1 MPRKY
6 QIKTMKEDIEKLR
19 KKVVISEPIATE
31 KPPGAPLPLEPTIG
45 QLAKPAE
52 RSKPIIKKEKKETL
66 PVIFV
71 IIFLLAGSGFFYWWN
86 YLRAPEKSRPEIP
99 FSLIRVE
106 ISEVIAIREGQETE
120 LFEKLKQK
128 ANAFQEE
135 STFRRILVKKVTP
148 EKDYFL
154 SFKKVL
160 EVLGT
165 TIPAGIFETLKEE
178 NTLFL
183 YAQEQGSR
191 LGFVVEVSDIDKLA
205 EYLGPWEE
213 TMISDLKPVFLDE
226 EIGEP
231 AAEGFQDNVYPP
243 AGETGQSI
251 NIRYL
256 NFPESSLTIDYA
268 LVGDYLMITTSK
280 ESMYEAID
288 RILE

>member
-1 MPRKY
+1 
-6 QIKTMKEDIEKLR
+6 MKEDIEKLR
-19 KKVVISEPIATE
+19 KK
-31 KPPGAPLPLEPTIG
+31 KPGAPLPSEPTIG
-45 QLAKPAE
+45 QLAEPAE
-52 RSKPIIKKEKKETL
+52 QSKPIIKKEKKETEKPKKRL
-66 PVIFV
+66 RLKVTPLMILV

-86 YLRAPEKSRPEIP
+86 YLRAPEKSQPEIP
-99 FSLIRVE
+99 TSLIRVE
-106 ISEVIAIREGQETE
+106 ISEVLAIREGRETE

-148 EKDYFL
+148 EKDYFF
-154 SFKKVL
+154 SFKEVL

-165 TIPAGIFETLKEE
+165 TIPTGIFEILKEE

-191 LGFVVEVSDIDKLA
+191 LGFVVGVNDIDKLV

-231 AAEGFQDNVYPP
+231 AAEGFQDNVY
-243 AGETGQSI
+243 QNI

-256 NFPESSLTIDYA
+256 NFPESSLTVDYA
-268 LVGDYLMITTSK
+268 LAGGYLIITTSK
-280 ESMYEAID
+280 ESMYRAIY

>member
-19 KKVVISEPIATE
+19 KKVVISEPIATVKKE
-31 KPPGAPLPLEPTIG
+31 PGEPLPSEPMIG

-86 YLRAPEKSRPEIP
+86 YLRAPEKSQPEIP

-106 ISEVIAIREGQETE
+106 ISEVLAIREGQGTE

-191 LGFVVEVSDIDKLA
+191 LGFMVEVSDIDKLV

-231 AAEGFQDNVYPP
+231 FAEGFQDNVY
-243 AGETGQSI
+243 QNV

-268 LVGDYLMITTSK
+268 LVGDYLIITTSK
-280 ESMYEAID
+280 ESMHRAID